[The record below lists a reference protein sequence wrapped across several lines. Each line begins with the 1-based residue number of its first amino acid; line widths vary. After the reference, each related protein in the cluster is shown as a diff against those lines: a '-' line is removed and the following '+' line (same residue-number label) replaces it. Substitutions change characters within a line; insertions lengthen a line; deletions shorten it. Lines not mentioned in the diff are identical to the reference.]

1 MSETIQIGSLLIP
14 NEYMVRNS
22 NYTFG
27 IVMGVKDDLWGPSYR
42 VFLSIGIDKW
52 ITYETI
58 LNLFVVHRVQREERS
73 C

>member
-1 MSETIQIGSLLIP
+1 MSETIPIGSLLIP

-27 IVMGVKDDLWGPSYR
+27 IVMGVKDDLGVPSYR
-42 VFLSIGIDKW
+42 VFLSTGIDKW
-52 ITYETI
+52 ITFDTLI
-58 LNLFVVHRVQREERS
+58 DLFVVHRVQREERS

>member
-1 MSETIQIGSLLIP
+1 MSETIPIGSLLIP

-27 IVMGVKDDLWGPSYR
+27 IVMGVKDDLGGPSYM
-42 VFLSIGIDKW
+42 VFLSTGIDKW
-52 ITYETI
+52 ITFDTLI
-58 LNLFVVHRVQREERS
+58 DLFVVHRVQREERS